1 VTRYELIRD
10 LLRTEDI
17 EDLIALGS
25 PDDEYDT
32 EARMIAE
39 DVRTAEW
46 KQDDPLTHDQV
57 RDIVVRVWMKMFG
70 ISDEDAKK
78 RMSQFDSIAARIQT
92 FKKEQVRY

>member
-1 VTRYELIRD
+1 MSRYELIRE

-46 KQDDPLTHDQV
+46 KQDQPLTRDQI
-57 RDIVVRVWMKMFG
+57 RDVVVRVWTKMFG
-70 ISDEDAKK
+70 ISDEDAAK
-78 RMSQFDSIAARIQT
+78 RSAVFDMVAARIQT
-92 FKKEQVRY
+92 FKN